1 MKEARELRV
10 SRWMRNMGLAIIV
23 AAGLAGNSIANA
35 GSFAS
40 QVVHYSPGLNPE
52 AGYSSDASVALGA
65 PERTTGENTPF
76 GSFPGNVTMFNS
88 PFGID
93 EIVSIGAGGVLTLEL
108 GAPATDDSDH
118 LHGVDLIVYGN
129 TFFNTDEFVVGNI
142 TGISPDLADIE
153 VSSDNINWLPVTP
166 KADGLFPTQGY
177 LDAGIFGTDAF
188 GSPNGTIETD
198 FFKPM
203 DPSLSINDFLGLT
216 YAEALGLYNGSA
228 GGTSIDISETGLS
241 SVSYIRFSLP
251 DGVDH
256 NSEIDAVVVVP
267 EPAAAMLVGVVSA
280 AMLIRRRRAGS

>member
-1 MKEARELRV
+1 MREAGLLRV
-10 SRWMRNMGLAIIV
+10 SRWMRNMGLAAIAV
-23 AAGLAGNSIANA
+23 VGLAGNSIANA

-40 QVVHYSPGLNPE
+40 QVIHYVPGLNPE
-52 AGYSSDASVALGA
+52 AGYSSDATFALGS

-88 PFGID
+88 PYGLD

-108 GAPATDDSDH
+108 GAPATDDPNH
-118 LHGVDLIVYGN
+118 LFGVDLIVYGN
-129 TFFNTDEFVVGNI
+129 TFFNTDDFVDGNI

-188 GSPNGTIETD
+188 GAPNGTIETD

-251 DGVDH
+251 NGVNY
-256 NSEIDAVVVVP
+256 NSEIDAVAIVP
-267 EPAAAMLVGVVSA
+267 EPAATMLLGIVGVAV
-280 AMLIRRRRAGS
+280 LNRRRRAGS